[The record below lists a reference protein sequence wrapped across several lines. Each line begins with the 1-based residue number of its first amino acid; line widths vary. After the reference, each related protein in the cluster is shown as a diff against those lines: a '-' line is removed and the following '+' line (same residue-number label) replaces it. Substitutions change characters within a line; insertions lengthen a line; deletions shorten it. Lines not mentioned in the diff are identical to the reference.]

1 MLGHRHRESCAD
13 KRTCGPRFLIVWNF
27 NLMTISVILPTYNR
41 SGSLVAAINSVITQS
56 HQDLELIVVDD
67 ASTEDI
73 ESVVR
78 GFSDRRIRYVRRVR
92 NGGAAAARNTG
103 LCHAKGEYIAFQDSD
118 DLWLPGKLQK
128 QFALFSAIPG
138 NVGAVIGAKIVY
150 GRDNQ
155 RNYGSGR
162 VAYDPPPEG
171 RLSLDDDQLGRLL
184 TRNRI
189 SLQNAL
195 FRKNCFPYAEWF
207 DVCARANED
216 WDFAIR
222 LAQHTSIYEDI
233 EPVVLGFISPD
244 SISINRRREI
254 IGLLRI
260 LKKNRDVL
268 CNRKEQKSL
277 MLIDVARYFYTEG
290 KRKSAMK
297 FLSAAVKTYPRHLQ
311 LIGSIMVG
319 KLFRR
324 CPQRPAT

>member
-1 MLGHRHRESCAD
+1 
-13 KRTCGPRFLIVWNF
+13 
-27 NLMTISVILPTYNR
+27 MTISVILPTYNR
-41 SGSLVAAINSVITQS
+41 SGSLAAAINSVITQS

-78 GFSDRRIRYVRRVR
+78 GFSDHRIRYVRRVR

-128 QFALFSAIPG
+128 QFALFSAVPG
-138 NVGAVIGAKIVY
+138 HVGVVIGAKIVY

-171 RLSLDDDQLGRLL
+171 RLSLEDDQLGRLL

-195 FRKNCFPYAEWF
+195 FRKNCFPDSEWF

-233 EPVVLGFISPD
+233 EPVVLGFISRD

-260 LKKNRDVL
+260 LKKNREVL
-268 CNRKEQKSL
+268 CGRKEQRSL
-277 MLIDVARYFYTEG
+277 MLIDVARYFYTVG
-290 KRKSAMK
+290 KRRSAMK
-297 FLSAAVKTYPRHLQ
+297 FLTAALKNYPRHMQ
-311 LIGSIMVG
+311 LIGSIAVG

-324 CPQRPAT
+324 RPQRPVA